1 LKAFSLKFG
10 PGCVTG
16 DAEVSFAHGL
26 GGQAKHKI
34 STEVLKHSL
43 RALICSSYGSPVL
56 KGHDFSR
63 ADKAK

>member
-1 LKAFSLKFG
+1 MGSG
-10 PGCVTG
+10 SITG

-56 KGHDFSR
+56 KGHGFSR
-63 ADKAK
+63 AVEAA